1 MQFTLKRLISGMD
14 PKGKV
19 QWSAGLRSGNTSV
32 FGMKRAIAVTALAH
46 PLTSL
51 LVILLAGSLSNQAA
65 VVKFEFGTPASITRA
80 GFTKV
85 TVKDAFTPEKGYGFQ
100 STDGLLGYDRGGA
113 EIVRPK
119 DEYTAS
125 VYGAYRTTS
134 DLTCALVEGTNNN
147 AFIVALPDGDYTVW
161 LIASDAEWDPPLF
174 EAWANGQKKLEVRI
188 PRARFVFMEPFQ
200 ARAADGQLRL
210 ELKGRHGW
218 VLNGL
223 VIGKEG
229 PELAKAVANLERDI
243 FFLTDPELPNWKERK
258 SVSANPPLE
267 RTAAEQQKGY
277 VVFPVDYTEP
287 IVPGYVP
294 SRTAIGKPLT
304 AFATPGEIEPATLGI
319 SALKDLGVV
328 RVELSDFIGEGKE
341 AVRVPVRAHE
351 PDHPLTPA
359 LAPIGGEGA
368 RRAGEGVIEF
378 IARTNVTV
386 GIVRCWPQRE
396 SSWGTKGEYRVVPEM
411 IDPPIG
417 RACRVPAGQIKQWW
431 LTVRVPQDT
440 PAGRYRMSLTVR
452 PEKAPPTVLEWRL
465 LVLPFQLIRPVDK
478 HWGTWLESFPP
489 VGGLRGPE
497 RRGRNT
503 PAEEARLVRADLADY
518 QDHGFDLAIFNYYF
532 GVKENPDGGFT
543 YDISRLARDLEYW
556 KTLGSSTPV
565 AIGCEYTLR
574 NLEYGFAEPG
584 EKHVPGTFSP
594 KARQAIV
601 GLVQHIR
608 DEAQR
613 HDWPKLY
620 FYPIDEPGN
629 NKTENRML
637 FAQNVLDFVHEV
649 PGCQTATTVG
659 ASDVQ
664 RLGNRVDVRIYAYG
678 HFNRNKVLQEARQGH
693 PFWFYENGM
702 FYGHSTVASRSL
714 AGFEFLRSGAEVAT
728 AWGFDATQ
736 ANPYNDFDGGHKD
749 WNVVFPGVDKLTPTI
764 YWELCREGVDDCR
777 YVATLQQQIR
787 AAKARGQ
794 SDAPQRAEQVLASL
808 LDPDAPP
815 VEHPLAFTRYRWRIA
830 REILSLMGDRRLAL
844 SFSAVVNNAA
854 VAEKSGP
861 NVIEDPSFENGPQ
874 ADGFPGLGYQIADRY
889 SKPEAKAVGALR
901 VTDEAA
907 HTGRFS
913 LKWDFSKAA
922 GKGFLYDR
930 NRYLIVNVQV
940 PPEAAKRLRG
950 QRVKVGCW
958 FRLGGGSLVP
968 GLNLRQSGK
977 GEYLGGIEYTGGVED
992 PAVWN
997 RFQAEGRL
1005 RTDFESLDIHI
1016 SCRVPEDDAK
1026 LLRESFFYIDDVFL
1040 EAIDEAPLTIATP
1053 LDEYYV
1059 GETIRW
1065 TVKAASLGGQVKVQ
1079 LLSPDRLITEPT
1091 GKVETSSLHGTFE
1104 TGKFEPGIYSLRAT
1118 IDSPPQALLTA
1129 QRQLILAPDPFEWLA
1144 P

>member
-1 MQFTLKRLISGMD
+1 MRKLSLCMVMTAWAAWPAATQ
-14 PKGKV
+14 
-19 QWSAGLRSGNTSV
+19 SAPAETPQRRAAALRQDATV
-32 FGMKRAIAVTALAH
+32 A
-46 PLTSL
+46 
-51 LVILLAGSLSNQAA
+51 
-65 VVKFEFGTPASITRA
+65 KFEFGTPTSVTRA

-100 STDGLLGYDRGGA
+100 STEGLLGYDRGGA

-200 ARAADGQLRL
+200 ARATDGQLRL
-210 ELKGRHGW
+210 ELKGQHGW

-223 VIGKEG
+223 VIGIEG
-229 PELAKAVANLERDI
+229 PELAKAAAKLERDI
-243 FFLTDPELPNWKERK
+243 FFLTEPELPSWKERK
-258 SVSANPPLE
+258 SAPANPPLE
-267 RTAAEQQKGY
+267 WTAAEQQKGY

-304 AFATPGEIEPATLGI
+304 AFATPGEIEPATFGI
-319 SALKDLGVV
+319 LASKDLGEVG
-328 RVELSDFIGEGKE
+328 VEWSDFVGEQS
-341 AVRVPVRAHE
+341 
-351 PDHPLTPA
+351 HPT
-359 LAPIGGEGA
+359 
-368 RRAGEGVIEF
+368 
-378 IARTNVTV
+378 IARTNVSL

-417 RACRVPAGQIKQWW
+417 RACRVPASQVKQGW

-440 PAGRYRMSLTVR
+440 PAGRYRMTLTVR
-452 PEKAPPTVLEWRL
+452 PEKAPPAVLEWRL
-465 LVLPFQLIRPVDK
+465 LVLPFQLIRPADK

-518 QDHGFDLAIFNYYF
+518 RDHGFDLAIFNYYF
-532 GVKENPDGGFT
+532 GVKENPDGSFT
-543 YDISRLARDLEYW
+543 YEISSLARDLEYW

-601 GLVQHIR
+601 GLVQYIR
-608 DEAQR
+608 DEARR

-664 RLGNRVDVRIYAYG
+664 RLGDRVDVRIYAYG
-678 HFNRNKVLQEARQGH
+678 NYNRNKVLRERQQGH

-728 AWGFDATQ
+728 AWGFDCTKD
-736 ANPYNDFDGGHKD
+736 NPYNDFDGGHKD
-749 WNVVFPGVDKLTPTI
+749 WNVVFPGVDKLTPTL

-777 YVATLQQQIR
+777 YVATLQDQISHAKQR
-787 AAKARGQ
+787 GKIQAA
-794 SDAPQRAEQVLASL
+794 QRAERVLKPL

-815 VEHPLAFTRYRWRIA
+815 IENPFAFARYRWRIA
-830 REILSLMGDRRLAL
+830 REILNLMGDRELAL
-844 SFSAVVNNAA
+844 SFPSVVTNT
-854 VAEKSGP
+854 VASEQAGP
-861 NVIEDPSFENGPQ
+861 NVISDASFEAGPQ
-874 ADGFPGLGYQIADRY
+874 ADGFPGLSYDIGDRY
-889 SKPEAKAVGALR
+889 SRPQQKPVEALS
-901 VTDEAA
+901 VTDQVA
-907 HTGRFS
+907 HSGRYS

-922 GKGFLYDR
+922 GKGSVYDGR
-930 NRYLIVNVQV
+930 RYLIVNVQV
-940 PPEAAKRLRG
+940 PRDTARQLRG
-950 QRVKVGCW
+950 KRVKVGYW
-958 FRLGGGSLVP
+958 FRLEGGGAVP
-968 GLNLRQSGK
+968 GMTLRESGRN
-977 GEYLGGIEYTGGVED
+977 EFLGGLSYTGGVDD

-997 RFQAEGRL
+997 HFETQGRL
-1005 RTDFESLDIHI
+1005 RPDVENLDIHI
-1016 SCRVPEDDAK
+1016 SCPVPDDPEVARK
-1026 LLRESFFYIDDVFL
+1026 SIFYIDDVSL
-1040 EAIDEAPLTIATP
+1040 QAIEEPPLAVSTP

-1059 GETIRW
+1059 GEIIPW
-1065 TVKAASLGGQVKVQ
+1065 TVNTTSINGEIQIALFMSNRLVGEQTRSAASG
-1079 LLSPDRLITEPT
+1079 P
-1091 GKVETSSLHGTFE
+1091 LHGTFE
-1104 TGKFEPGIYSLRAT
+1104 SHRLKPGIYALQART
-1118 IDSPPQALLTA
+1118 IASSQAPQAA
-1129 QRQLILAPDPFEWLA
+1129 QRQIILAPNPWKE
-1144 P
+1144 

>member
-1 MQFTLKRLISGMD
+1 MRT
-14 PKGKV
+14 
-19 QWSAGLRSGNTSV
+19 WSWC
-32 FGMKRAIAVTALAH
+32 IALAAYTALAAEKQSA
-46 PLTSL
+46 PTETPR
-51 LVILLAGSLSNQAA
+51 LSVAKHRQDAT
-65 VVKFEFGTPASITRA
+65 VVKFEFGTPTSITRA

-85 TVKDAFTPEKGYGFQ
+85 TVKDAFTSEKGYGFQ
-100 STDGLLGYDRGGA
+100 STEGLLGYDRGGA

-119 DEYTAS
+119 DEYTAN

-200 ARAADGQLRL
+200 ARATDGQLRL
-210 ELKGRHGW
+210 ELKGQHGW

-223 VIGKEG
+223 VIGIEG
-229 PELAKAVANLERDI
+229 PELAKAAAKLERDI
-243 FFLTDPELPNWKERK
+243 FFLTEPELPSWKERK
-258 SVSANPPLE
+258 STAANPPLE
-267 RTAAEQQKGY
+267 WTAAEQQKGY

-294 SRTAIGKPLT
+294 SRAAIGKPLT
-304 AFATPGEIEPATLGI
+304 AFATPDEIEPATFGI
-319 SALKDLGVV
+319 LASKDLGEVG
-328 RVELSDFIGEGKE
+328 VEWSDFVGEQSH
-341 AVRVPVRAHE
+341 PTIAH
-351 PDHPLTPA
+351 
-359 LAPIGGEGA
+359 
-368 RRAGEGVIEF
+368 
-378 IARTNVTV
+378 TNVSL

-417 RACRVPAGQIKQWW
+417 RACRVPASQVKQWW

-440 PAGRYRMSLTVR
+440 PAGRYRMTLTVR
-452 PEKAPPTVLEWRL
+452 PEKAPPAVLEWRL
-465 LVLPFQLIRPVDK
+465 LVLPFQLIRPADK

-518 QDHGFDLAIFNYYF
+518 RDHGFDLAIFNYYF
-532 GVKENPDGGFT
+532 GVKENPDGSFT
-543 YDISRLARDLEYW
+543 YEISSLARDLEYW

-601 GLVQHIR
+601 GLVQYIR

-664 RLGNRVDVRIYAYG
+664 RLGDRVDVRIYAYG
-678 HFNRNKVLQEARQGH
+678 NYNRNKVLRERQQSH

-728 AWGFDATQ
+728 AWGFDCTKD
-736 ANPYNDFDGGHKD
+736 NPYNDFDGGHKD
-749 WNVVFPGVDKLTPTI
+749 WNVVFPGVDKLTPTL

-777 YVATLQQQIR
+777 YVATLQEMIR
-787 AAKARGQ
+787 QAKERGQ
-794 SDAPQRAEQVLASL
+794 VAPAQRAEKVLAPL
-808 LDPDAPP
+808 IDPDARP
-815 VEHPLAFTRYRWRIA
+815 VEHPLAFARYRWRIA
-830 REILSLMGDRRLAL
+830 REILSLRGDQQFAL
-844 SFSAVVNNAA
+844 SFPAVVNNAITP
-854 VAEKSGP
+854 EKSGP
-861 NVIEDPSFENGPQ
+861 NVIEDPSFESGPQ
-874 ADGFPGLGYQIADRY
+874 TDGFPGLGYQIADRY

-907 HTGRFS
+907 HSGRFS

-950 QRVKVGCW
+950 QRVKVGYW

-968 GLNLRQSGK
+968 GMNLRQSGK

-997 RFQAEGRL
+997 HFQAEGRL

-1040 EAIDEAPLTIATP
+1040 EAIDEAPLTVATP
-1053 LDEYYV
+1053 LDEYYT

-1065 TVKAASLGGQVKVQ
+1065 TVKAASSGGQVKVQ
-1079 LLSPDRLITEPT
+1079 LLSPDRLITEQT
-1091 GKVETSSLHGTFE
+1091 GKVETGSLHGTFE

-1118 IDSPPQALLTA
+1118 IDSPPQALPTA
-1129 QRQLILAPDPFEWLA
+1129 QRQIILAPDPFEWLA